1 MLKRMAAQTFPFYL
15 SMFLAPALAALPPSE
30 ALSTVTEVVDVA
42 AGNTSQVHFTGF
54 TARATATGGGGG
66 VEAGLTNISQAD
78 QLSVFY
84 VAKQPPKLSSK
95 EAGVGAG
102 QDDDGEV
109 EVSFSATGMWRWKV
123 EKVVGRFVNAYEDI
137 CGVVGGDE

>member
-1 MLKRMAAQTFPFYL
+1 
-15 SMFLAPALAALPPSE
+15 MFLAPALAALPPCE

-54 TARATATGGGGG
+54 TAGALTTAGGS
-66 VEAGLTNISQAD
+66 VEAGLSNISLPE

-84 VAKQPPKLSSK
+84 VAKQPPKPSSK

-102 QDDDGEV
+102 QEDDGEV

-123 EKVVGRFVNAYEDI
+123 EKVVGRFVHAYEDI
-137 CGVVGGDE
+137 CGVVGRDE